1 MDLWGNLPVESQG
14 GKNSKDLQEV
24 RGMSGATHGKE
35 NKGTNLD
42 RGGEYQGAKFIEYL
56 KSKGTDQKLNVHN
69 TLQHAGVAEHHNRTI
84 GEQI

>member
-1 MDLWGNLPVESQG
+1 M
-14 GKNSKDLQEV
+14 GKRIKVL
-24 RGMSGATHGKE
+24 
-35 NKGTNLD
+35 NLD

-69 TLQHAGVAEHHNRTI
+69 TPQHAGVTEHHNRTI